1 MATKGAAS
9 IAHMRRFSLQF
20 LKIRCCVSAWRKFF
34 TVFVEP
40 MDFACIFLLFGYAAR
55 KNVFTFDL
63 RACYINVRYHVRQIV
78 RRVAPDSTVT
88 LYFWGGDSSN
98 VDMSSWLFFSA
109 LSYFPEKFLHIL

>member
-1 MATKGAAS
+1 MHFPNVLLPLLAATGS
-9 IAHMRRFSLQF
+9 EMIPRMRRLFLEF
-20 LKIRCCVSAWRKFF
+20 LKIRCCFSAWRTFF

-78 RRVAPDSTVT
+78 RRVAPDCS
-88 LYFWGGDSSN
+88 
-98 VDMSSWLFFSA
+98 
-109 LSYFPEKFLHIL
+109 